1 MGAVKKKTRHL
12 FEILSHPA
20 RLRLVELLSAR
31 PHKNRDL
38 AKRLKINESSLGHH
52 IQHLREVPG
61 LLVTE
66 REGQLALHSI
76 DRRVLAEA
84 LIDLGKAAGLDVTV
98 R

>member
-1 MGAVKKKTRHL
+1 MNAVKKKTRLL
-12 FEILSHPA
+12 FETLSHPA
-20 RLRLVELLSAR
+20 RLRMIELLSAR

-38 AKRLKINESSLGHH
+38 ANRLKINESSLGHH
-52 IQHLREVPG
+52 IQHLRDVPG

-76 DRRVLAEA
+76 DRLVIGEA
-84 LIDLGKAAGLDVTV
+84 LVDLGKAAGLEVTV